1 MIPPAPVDVI
11 VPCCTVPAAVATPAT
26 LLVTRELIS
35 SPPAA
40 LSLMDIFAA
49 RYAHAHTYDE
59 VCEWYREAGFETPR
73 LCALERRGFSVCGTR
88 KDIRDESRMK
98 SMSNES

>member
-1 MIPPAPVDVI
+1 VSAL
-11 VPCCTVPAAVATPAT
+11 AVAMGPAF
-26 LLVTRELIS
+26 ELFRRVANRTGLRRYEPMS
-35 SPPAA
+35 WRAAA

-98 SMSNES
+98 SMS